1 MQIQE
6 DCEIIKV
13 NVHCPVQGDI
23 VIECVSLDED
33 FEHEVMVFRAMFS
46 TAFIEDNLLVLDRN
60 QIDILWDTKHRFP
73 VDFRVEVIG
82 FFFCC
87 CVKLPV
93 PFHQCIQL
101 HIIFFLMIVGYIF

>member
-1 MQIQE
+1 LQIQE

-33 FEHEVMVFRAMFS
+33 FEHEVMMFRAMFS

-60 QIDILWDTKHRFP
+60 EIDILWDTKHRFP

-82 FFFCC
+82 
-87 CVKLPV
+87 
-93 PFHQCIQL
+93 
-101 HIIFFLMIVGYIF
+101 